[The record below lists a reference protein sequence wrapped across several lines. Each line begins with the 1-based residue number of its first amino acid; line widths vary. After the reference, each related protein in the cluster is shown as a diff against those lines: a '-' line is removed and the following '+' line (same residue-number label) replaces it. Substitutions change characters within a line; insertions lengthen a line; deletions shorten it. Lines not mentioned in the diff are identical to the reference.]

1 MEGSRKRTVMCCLV
15 AWRVCEVT
23 ATCQASSQAQLH
35 PAAIFTSADDAIDA

>member
-23 ATCQASSQAQLH
+23 ATCQASSQAH
-35 PAAIFTSADDAIDA
+35 STSAIFTSAADAI